1 MKTSGSFDKWE
12 RDAHVQVSRK
22 GGVSSG
28 AARRAKRAAIERE
41 KLENAALREMLLEN
55 DRQHRENMRIIR
67 EAKRLLA
74 NIQQDQKYSRI
85 R

>member
-1 MKTSGSFDKWE
+1 MKISGSFDTWE
-12 RDAHVQVSRK
+12 RDALVQISRK
-22 GGVSSG
+22 GGIASG
-28 AARRAKRAAIERE
+28 ASRRAKRAAIERE

-55 DRQHRENMRIIR
+55 DRQHRENLRVIR